1 MKSFRATGALAP
13 KPSGGRRHAKLDP
26 HRAFLLGR
34 VAEKADMTMPEL
46 SAELATA
53 SGTKADPA
61 SLSRWLIRTGYRFK
75 KTLLAG
81 EQDRPDIKAAR
92 GEWTTTR
99 QPRMRLEPHRLVFLD
114 ETGTTTKM
122 TRLRGRCPKG
132 RRLRC
137 KAPFGHWMTQTFVA
151 GLRCD
156 KLTAPAAKRA
166 FRTR

>member
-34 VAEKADMTMPEL
+34 VAEKADITMPEL

-81 EQDRPDIKAAR
+81 EQDRPDIKAGAR
-92 GEWTTTR
+92 NGPPHASRECGLSRIGWSFSTRPER
-99 QPRMRLEPHRLVFLD
+99 QPR
-114 ETGTTTKM
+114 
-122 TRLRGRCPKG
+122 
-132 RRLRC
+132 
-137 KAPFGHWMTQTFVA
+137 
-151 GLRCD
+151 
-156 KLTAPAAKRA
+156 
-166 FRTR
+166 